1 MSLTLEQLLDTK
13 LPQFKTIYLA
23 DNVRYTYEECKNE
36 LTKLKLTNIKNEKET
51 LLTEQQSLMETRE
64 EQTKEME
71 DSLKK

>member
-51 LLTEQQSLMETRE
+51 LLTEQQNLMETRE